1 MEAYVRV
8 PLWLYLCTAFGA
20 RKWALLGIGGMLY
33 LCESQLHAA
42 IPCMRYIT
50 STLCSLSLSLN
61 RRFHTHLLQ
70 FDGEGGWKM
79 EKLDTAARLSLN
91 EEKQRLEG
99 QLAGIPEMQERL
111 KELCSIL
118 GESSVHLTS

>member
-1 MEAYVRV
+1 MVGEGGTKFQGYI
-8 PLWLYLCTAFGA
+8 PL
-20 RKWALLGIGGMLY
+20 LLF
-33 LCESQLHAA
+33 
-42 IPCMRYIT
+42 T
-50 STLCSLSLSLN
+50 STTSTNFRDARIILIHC

-91 EEKQRLEG
+91 EEKQCLEA
-99 QLAGIPEMQERL
+99 QLAVIPEMQERL

-118 GESSVHLTS
+118 GESSVHLTA

>member
-1 MEAYVRV
+1 MS
-8 PLWLYLCTAFGA
+8 LQLLC
-20 RKWALLGIGGMLY
+20 ALS
-33 LCESQLHAA
+33 C
-42 IPCMRYIT
+42 
-50 STLCSLSLSLN
+50 

-70 FDGEGGWKM
+70 FDGEGGWRM
-79 EKLDTAARLSLN
+79 EQLDTATRLTLN

-118 GESSVHLTS
+118 GESSIQLTS